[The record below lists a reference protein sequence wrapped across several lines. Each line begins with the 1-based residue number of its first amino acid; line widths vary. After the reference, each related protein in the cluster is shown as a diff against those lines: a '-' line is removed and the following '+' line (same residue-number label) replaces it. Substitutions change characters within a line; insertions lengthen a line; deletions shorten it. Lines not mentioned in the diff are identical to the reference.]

1 MLDSNGALPELNS
14 RSTITGAR
22 MPADENKTRRE
33 QRLAAALR
41 ANLQRRKLQARQ
53 RARAESGG
61 TAERE
66 ETESDAP
73 GADRP
78 ADKA

>member
-1 MLDSNGALPELNS
+1 
-14 RSTITGAR
+14 
-22 MPADENKTRRE
+22 MPADENKTRRD

-41 ANLQRRKLQARQ
+41 ANLQRRKHQARQ

-61 TAERE
+61 SAEPE

-78 ADKA
+78 VDEA